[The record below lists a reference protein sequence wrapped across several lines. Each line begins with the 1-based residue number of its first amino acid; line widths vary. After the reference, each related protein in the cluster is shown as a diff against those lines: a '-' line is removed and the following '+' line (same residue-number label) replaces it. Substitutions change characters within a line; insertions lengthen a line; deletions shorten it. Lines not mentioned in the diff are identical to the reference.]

1 MEWIILAAVLLFG
14 LVFGAVSPEI
24 KTRFKMDQSRKTKHK
39 ILDDFDAE
47 QKLTDQ
53 YSK

>member
-14 LVFGAVSPEI
+14 LVFGIVSPER
-24 KTRFKMDQSRKTKHK
+24 KARFKLDQNRSTGSK

-47 QKLTDQ
+47 QKYTDRC
-53 YSK
+53 SR

>member
-1 MEWIILAAVLLFG
+1 MEWIILAVVLLFG
-14 LVFGAVSPEI
+14 LVFGAVSPES
-24 KTRFKMDQSRKTKHK
+24 KTRFKMDQSRSSKHN

-47 QKLTDQ
+47 QKFTDQ